1 MLSCEVWAI
10 ESDNTDDFPK
20 LSALYDEAGLEVFAS
35 VSANLVRNDYGV
47 PGSPVWYEVDDATVD
62 VFCINGVDYT
72 FKELTAK
79 VGDDAAEL
87 LNEICIEASIKKDD
101 WA

>member
-10 ESDNTDDFPK
+10 ESGSTDDFPK
-20 LSALYDEAGLEVFAS
+20 LSALYDEGGLEVFAS

-47 PGSPVWYEVDDATVD
+47 PGSPVWYEVDDASVD
-62 VFCINGVDYT
+62 VFCVNGVDYT

-79 VGDDAAEL
+79 IGVDAAEL
-87 LNEICIEASIKKDD
+87 LEEICVEAAVKKDD